1 MHNNKIKSYTLLSAR
16 KMKFSIKY
24 FFSFWRILSQLLKKS
39 LIENLIFLRSDCF
52 HGGKYHR
59 GFRNLKNL
67 LIFQKNNFCYPEPFT
82 TYYLQR
88 FLLMSEVRS
97 I

>member
-67 LIFQKNNFCYPEPFT
+67 LIFQKKT
-82 TYYLQR
+82 TSVILNHSLHITYKG
-88 FLLMSEVRS
+88 FS
-97 I
+97 